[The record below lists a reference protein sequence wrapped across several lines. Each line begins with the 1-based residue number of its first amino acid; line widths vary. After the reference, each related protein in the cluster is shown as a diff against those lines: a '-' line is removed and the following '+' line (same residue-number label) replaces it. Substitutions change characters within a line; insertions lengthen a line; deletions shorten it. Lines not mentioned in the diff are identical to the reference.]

1 MNSSDWLSMILGG
14 LPIAVSSFCAAVY
27 MYVSPNILK
36 YARGDIEVGIYGAG
50 YKLISVFLLIPTV
63 LSQVLYPLFSEFHAH
78 SRHKLGKALDD
89 ALRVTFEISLPLAVG
104 TVVLAPAIIAFLFP
118 PEYAGSAT
126 VLRAIIIGNV
136 VGYQAWVL
144 YAFQLATGNQKFC
157 MWNSLIV
164 AVLVTATS
172 FGVVPRFGYVGVALI
187 VGGTDV
193 ILFINH
199 AIYAKHLGYSII
211 KPGIVVRVMSSS
223 TLMFIVVWYLRNQFL
238 PVPIIA
244 GMLVYGVALY
254 FSGSIGEQERSII
267 GKIMRRVG
275 MGN

>member
-1 MNSSDWLSMILGG
+1 
-14 LPIAVSSFCAAVY
+14 
-27 MYVSPNILK
+27 
-36 YARGDIEVGIYGAG
+36 
-50 YKLISVFLLIPTV
+50 
-63 LSQVLYPLFSEFHAH
+63 
-78 SRHKLGKALDD
+78 
-89 ALRVTFEISLPLAVG
+89 
-104 TVVLAPAIIAFLFP
+104 
-118 PEYAGSAT
+118 
-126 VLRAIIIGNV
+126 